1 MRNLIKYIFI
11 ISFGCL
17 CMSTTYV
24 YAQESAPSF
33 QSLMSSGDK
42 EYAKKEYI
50 KAKTYYQQA
59 LRLKPKDATAKS
71 KLDNTLLKIKEE
83 NKKEETFFEYID
95 NADSYY
101 ANSELEKALEEYNK
115 ALKIFPKD
123 EYATNKKAEITTIL
137 KDEKDKL
144 DSFNAMITLGDKLL
158 SSEKYAEAVMQ
169 YESALAVYP
178 NNSLAKTKYQDAKN
192 KKEAYDLKV
201 SEFERL
207 QSQGRDFTLRK
218 KYTEA
223 IAAYEQALQIFPK
236 ETEISDIIK
245 ELQTKKNIA
254 DNYNAKITEADALY
268 EDQSYKDAKSA
279 YQAALT
285 VIPDD
290 SYALGMIARI
300 DEIVNSPEYLKIQ
313 NDKAKLD
320 NDFAGFMNKGENAEG
335 VKNYELAL
343 SYYVKALELKPN
355 NAEALAKK
363 KNAEDMILYLEQQRK
378 EQERLVAIEA
388 EKQRKAQIQTLIA
401 TGNQQI
407 ADKKYAEAEQ
417 SFNQVLAIDPNNAT
431 ATEKL
436 GVIAGFYEEIQ
447 RQKQENY
454 NRAMSEGSYAMDSR
468 NFAEAINQ
476 FNIALTYKPGDE
488 AATQQLTLAQQN
500 ENMRL
505 AALENEYNGYITKGD
520 AQLQTKNY
528 DKAIEFYTK
537 AMQVNPCNPYPG
549 NKIREIG
556 EILKANK
563 LVELVSSATTI
574 NSSDTK
580 RYEFT
585 SVDAASR
592 RGNYLL
598 IKAKNLG
605 DRPFIMYI
613 SYGSKNGRNGGFT
626 VNVPNNQ
633 DVNDFIVRIGSQYKW
648 FSEDN
653 TWIEI
658 LPENGNIEI
667 TSMEITKG
675 N

>member
-158 SSEKYAEAVMQ
+158 SSEKYAEAVIQ

-236 ETEISDIIK
+236 ETEIYDIIK

-378 EQERLVAIEA
+378 EQERLAAIEA

-537 AMQVNPCNPYPG
+537 AMQVNPSNPYPG

>member
-388 EKQRKAQIQTLIA
+388 AKQRKAQIQTLIA

-537 AMQVNPCNPYPG
+537 AMQVNPSNPYPG

>member
-1 MRNLIKYIFI
+1 MRNLIKFFFI

-17 CMSTTYV
+17 CFSTTYV
-24 YAQESAPSF
+24 YAQENAPTF
-33 QSLMSSGDK
+33 QSLISSGDK
-42 EYAKKEYI
+42 EFAKSEYI

-59 LRLKPKDATAKS
+59 LRLKPNDATAKS
-71 KLDNTLLKIKEE
+71 KLDKTLIKIKEE
-83 NKKEETFFEYID
+83 NRKEELFFEYID
-95 NADSYY
+95 KADNYY
-101 ANSELEKALEEYNK
+101 ENSELEKALAEYNK

-123 EYATNKKAEITTIL
+123 EYAANKKEEITTIL

-144 DSFNAMITLGDKLL
+144 DSFNEMIALGDKFLNG
-158 SSEKYAEAVMQ
+158 EKYAEAVMQ
-169 YESALAVYP
+169 YESALSVYP
-178 NNSLAKTKYQDAKN
+178 NNSLAKTKYQEAKN

-201 SEFERL
+201 SEFERFTA
-207 QSQGRDFTLRK
+207 QGQEFTLRK
-218 KYTEA
+218 KYAEA
-223 IAAYEQALQIFPK
+223 IAAYEQALQLFPQ
-236 ETEISDIIK
+236 ETELNGIIK
-245 ELQTKKNIA
+245 DLQAKKNVS

-268 EDQSYKDAKSA
+268 EDQAYKDAKTA
-279 YQAALT
+279 YQAALS

-300 DEIVNSPEYLKIQ
+300 DEVVNSPEYLKIQ

-320 NDFAGFMNKGENAEG
+320 NDFASFMNKGENAEG

-378 EQERLVAIEA
+378 EQERLAAIEA
-388 EKQRKAQIQTLIA
+388 EKQRKAQIQNLLT

-417 SFNQVLAIDPNNAT
+417 SFNQVLVLDPNNAT

-436 GVIAGFYEEIQ
+436 GLIAGFYEEIQ

-454 NRAMSEGSYAMDSR
+454 NRAMSEGGYAMDSR

-476 FNIALTYKPGDE
+476 FNIALVNKPGDE

-505 AALENEYNGYITKGD
+505 AAIENEYNGYITKGD

-537 AMQVNPCNPYPG
+537 AMQVNPGNPYPG

-563 LVELVSSATTI
+563 LAALVSSTTVI
-574 NSSDTK
+574 NSGETK
-580 RYEFT
+580 RYDFT
-585 SVDAASR
+585 PVDAASR

-605 DRPFIMYI
+605 ERPFIMYI
-613 SYGSKNGRNGGFT
+613 SYGSKSGRNGGFT